1 MEELEGVLE
10 HITYHSPET
19 GFSVVKL
26 KVRQRED
33 LVVVAGNMAG
43 INIGETLRCTGTWSV
58 HPKFGAQ
65 FKSIT
70 YQTLLPA
77 TIAGIEKY
85 LGSGLI
91 KGVGPRTAQKMVAA
105 FGTDILDILTE
116 APDRLLEIPRLG
128 RNRVERIKAAWAQQR
143 EIQNVMVY
151 LQGHGVSPTF
161 AVKIYKAY
169 GNDAIQ
175 VVQDNPY
182 RLAEDIWGIGFRTAD
197 RIARAIGLA
206 EDSPE
211 RVKAGVMHALGSAT
225 EDGHVFLV
233 QEALIQAAQDLLGVP
248 EEAVLAAITVQVTQ
262 ERIVAE
268 IAADGRTCLYMA
280 PMAYAERGVAGRLRD
295 LAAGSGPV
303 SEDEARDA
311 LAAVRARG
319 PVELSDEQETAVLS
333 ALTSRLLV
341 LTGGPGTG
349 KSTTCNTIL
358 AAFEHLGRSCVLASP
373 TGRAAKRLSE
383 ITGRPA
389 QTVHRLLEIDPKTMQ
404 FKKGPGDPLRGEVFV
419 FDETSMIDLLL
430 ANSLLKALPGGAQ
443 VLFVGDADQ
452 LPSVGA
458 GAFLRD
464 MLGSDA
470 IPVARLTRIF
480 RQAQASLI
488 VTNAHRIN
496 QGASPR
502 LLPPTAQNRDENAF
516 FVEADEPED
525 AAAAVLDLVTR
536 RLPAKGHGLDDVQVL
551 CPMNRGSVGATALN
565 AAIQAAVNPAVPGK
579 PVVAHG
585 ARRFL
590 VGDRVIQLKNNYHQ
604 EVFNGDIGR
613 VAAIDTEESVLEVE
627 FPEKMVEYDFSDLDE
642 LALAYALSVHKSQ
655 GSEYPIVILPVTT
668 QHYPMLQRNL
678 LYTAVTRARR
688 LLIVV
693 GSRKAVAIAVRNDRT
708 AVRNSRLA
716 ERLAAGVAALAKA

>member
-1 MEELEGVLE
+1 MEQLEGVLE
-10 HITYHSPET
+10 HITYHSQET
-19 GFSVVKL
+19 GFSVVRL
-26 KVRQRED
+26 KVRQRDD
-33 LVVVAGNMAG
+33 LVVVTGNMAG
-43 INIGETLRCTGTWSV
+43 INIGETLRCTGVWSV

-65 FKSIT
+65 FKVT
-70 YQTLLPA
+70 AYQTVMPA

-91 KGVGPRTAQKMVAA
+91 KGVGPRTAHKLVSA
-105 FGTDILDILTE
+105 FGTDILDVLTHE
-116 APDRLLEIPRLG
+116 PERLLEIPRLG
-128 RNRVERIKAAWAQQR
+128 RSRVERITAAWAEQR
-143 EIQNVMVY
+143 EIQNVMVFM
-151 LQGHGVSPTF
+151 QGHGVSPTF

-175 VVQDNPY
+175 IVQDNPY
-182 RLAEDIWGIGFRTAD
+182 RLADDIWGIGFRTAD

-211 RVKAGVMHALGSAT
+211 RIKAGVMHALGAGT
-225 EDGHVFLV
+225 EDGHVFLP
-233 QEALIQAAQDLLGVP
+233 QEALVAAAQDLLGVP
-248 EEAVLAAITVQVTQ
+248 EPAVLEAIAAQVAL
-262 ERIVAE
+262 ERIVE
-268 IAADGRTCLYMA
+268 ETAADGRVCLYAA
-280 PMAYAERGVAGRLRD
+280 PMCYAERGVASRLRE
-295 LAAGSGPV
+295 LAIGAGPV
-303 SEDEARDA
+303 GEDEAREA

-319 PVELSDEQETAVLS
+319 PVDLSEEQEAAVLS

-373 TGRAAKRLSE
+373 TGRAAKRLAE
-383 ITGRPA
+383 LTGRA
-389 QTVHRLLEIDPKTMQ
+389 AVTVHRLLEIDPKTMQ
-404 FKKGPGDPLRGEVFV
+404 FKKGPQDPLRGEVFV
-419 FDETSMIDLLL
+419 FDESSMIDLVL

-464 MLGSDA
+464 LLASDA
-470 IPVARLTRIF
+470 VPVARLTRIF

-496 QGASPR
+496 QGTMPR
-502 LLPPTAQNRDENAF
+502 LLPPTADHRAENAF
-516 FVEADEPED
+516 FVEAEDPE
-525 AAAAVLDLVTR
+525 AAGAAILDLITR
-536 RLPAKGHGLDDVQVL
+536 RLPAKGHSLDDIQVL

-565 AAIQAAVNPAVPGK
+565 AAIQAAANPAGPGQT
-579 PVVAHG
+579 VVEHG

-590 VGDRVIQLKNNYHQ
+590 AGDRVIQLRNNYHQ
-604 EVFNGDIGR
+604 DVFNGDIGR
-613 VAAIDTEESVLEVE
+613 VAAIDTEDQVLAVE
-627 FPEKMVEYDFSDLDE
+627 FPDKTVEYDFSDLDE

-655 GSEYPIVILPVTT
+655 GSEYPIVILPITT

-688 LLIVV
+688 LLILV
-693 GSRKAVAIAVRNDRT
+693 GSRKAVAMAVRNDRT
-708 AVRNSRLA
+708 AIRNSRLG
-716 ERLAAGVAALAKA
+716 ERLASP